1 MCNLCLFYRVYIKPC
16 VLTNMMSMSM
26 VVDQRP
32 SGQNGRTGWTIPP
45 RTPATWI
52 PDARVRRCFG
62 CNSVFSLLN
71 RKHHCRSC
79 GRIFCASCSSYRE
92 VIPIYFRTYA
102 PSAGQEITAQRTCA
116 PCAKQMRIAAQ
127 VEWLTTSISRMPVP
141 FAQIFDLR
149 LINKQWNQAVNT
161 LLSLYRG
168 LQYKLPCQKYSELEC
183 DFLWTHHKHFA
194 GHTSWQLHTL
204 ASLKQRGQLTDTC
217 IQSLGTGL
225 EVRLS
230 CRRLLCSR
238 TCHSNMSVDDI
249 LRLGTSGALSHVM
262 VQKWVINSWFHF
274 HGPVHVQMMPWW
286 VYLATRYAN
295 LFKHGLIPMASKS
308 LIILYALW
316 FECNVQMNKKT
327 VKILKQVQQRIKAAI
342 SVEDYR
348 AVKASEAFAGMA
360 VMLIKSMGP
369 YVIAKFFHEFKSVRL
384 PWEPQH
390 EIISVQHV
398 DTIWSSSRPLVI
410 ECRTNRGELKT
421 FLLKNED
428 VRSDRLAMTLGFF
441 IQSMT
446 SNVHIKTYKVFPLS
460 SKMGCVEMVP
470 HATTLYDV
478 RKKGSLLNFTMS
490 HNSSLS
496 VRTLRERLVKSCAGA
511 CLLAFTI
518 GLGDR
523 HLENIMITD
532 EAFLVHVDF
541 GWILGDD
548 PKHAATPMRI
558 TEDMVDA
565 MGGRGSSTFASFVQI
580 TQQAYVTM
588 RQHASFWYHL
598 LVAESFIFQNRHRDW
613 KRIRNHVLERFVPG
627 EWEEEASLHIQT
639 VVQNASEPSLVQ
651 RVVDFSH
658 FAANQIDGFFRMD
671 L

>member
-1 MCNLCLFYRVYIKPC
+1 
-16 VLTNMMSMSM
+16 MSML
-26 VVDQRP
+26 VDQRN
-32 SGQNGRTGWTIPP
+32 SHRADSSRWTIPP

-62 CNSVFSLLN
+62 CNVAFSMLK

-79 GRIFCASCSSYRE
+79 GRIFCAPCSSYRE

-102 PSAGQEITAQRTCA
+102 PSASQEITAQRTCA
-116 PCAKQMRIAAQ
+116 PCANQMRIAAE
-127 VEWLTTSISRMPVP
+127 VEWLTTSISRMPIP
-141 FAQIFDLR
+141 FPQVFELR

-168 LQYKLPCQKYSELEC
+168 LQYKLPCQKYSDLEC
-183 DFLWTHHKHFA
+183 DFLLTHHKSFA
-194 GHTSWQLHTL
+194 AHTSWQLHTL
-204 ASLKQRGQLTDTC
+204 ASLKQRGNMSDKY
-217 IQSLGTGL
+217 IQSLGAGL
-225 EVRLS
+225 EEKLS
-230 CRRLLCSR
+230 CRWLLCTR
-238 TCHSNMSVDDI
+238 TCHSTMSVDDI
-249 LRLGTSGALSHVM
+249 LRLGTTGVLSHLTI
-262 VQKWVINSWFHF
+262 QKWVIGSWFHL
-274 HGPVHVQMMPWW
+274 HGTIHVQMMPWW
-286 VYLATRYAN
+286 VHLATRYAN

-308 LIILYALW
+308 IVILYALW
-316 FECNVQMNKKT
+316 FECNIQMNPKT
-327 VKILKQVQQRIKAAI
+327 VHILKNVKKRIKEAI
-342 SVEDYR
+342 TVENYL
-348 AVKASEAFAGMA
+348 AVRASEAFAGMA

-369 YVIAKFFHEFKSVRL
+369 YVIPKFFNEFRSVRL
-384 PWEPQH
+384 PWDPEH
-390 EIISVQHV
+390 IIVQVEHV

-410 ECRTNRGELKT
+410 ECRTNSGELKT

-428 VRSDRLAMTLGFF
+428 VRSDRMAMTLGFF

-446 SNVHIKTYKVFPLS
+446 KNVHIRTYKVFPLS
-460 SKMGCVEMVP
+460 SNMGCVEMVP

-478 RKKGSLLNFTMS
+478 RKKGTLLNFTMS

-523 HLENIMITD
+523 HLENIMITN
-532 EAFLVHVDF
+532 EAYLVHVDF

-558 TEDMVDA
+558 TEDMIDA
-565 MGGRGSSTFASFVQI
+565 LGGRGSSTFASFVQI
-580 TQQAYVTM
+580 TQKAYVTM

-598 LVAESFIFQNRHRDW
+598 LVAESFIFQNKQRDW
-613 KRIRNHVLERFVPG
+613 KRIRNHILERFVPG
-627 EWEEEASLHIQT
+627 EWEDEASLHIQA
-639 VVQNASEPSLVQ
+639 VVQTASEPSLVQ

-658 FAANQIDGFFRMD
+658 FAANQFDGFFRMD
-671 L
+671 V